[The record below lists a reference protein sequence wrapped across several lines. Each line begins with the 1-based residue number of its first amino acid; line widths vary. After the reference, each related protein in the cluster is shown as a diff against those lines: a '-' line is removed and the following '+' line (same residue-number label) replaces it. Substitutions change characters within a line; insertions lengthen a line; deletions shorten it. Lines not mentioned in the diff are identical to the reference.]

1 MEFEIAELQRLL
13 SAVRKLLRSNP
24 KYDFVKKSPVIGI
37 QQNEDDTFQTNG
49 ICWLHN
55 GNLISLNE
63 KSITYESFSDNTPPQ
78 VLYEFE
84 SWDSIIQ
91 DVESGNYDSVQ

>member
-1 MEFEIAELQRLL
+1 MEFEITELQRLL

-24 KYDFVKKSPVIGI
+24 KYAFVTKSPIIGI

-49 ICWLHN
+49 ICWLRN
-55 GNLISLNE
+55 GNLLSLNE

-84 SWDSIIQ
+84 SWDSITYP
-91 DVESGNYDSVQ
+91 EDSK

>member
-1 MEFEIAELQRLL
+1 MEFEITELQRLL

-24 KYDFVKKSPVIGI
+24 KYAFVTKSPIIGI

-55 GNLISLNE
+55 GNLLSLNE

-78 VLYEFE
+78 ALYEFE
-84 SWDSIIQ
+84 SWDSITYP
-91 DVESGNYDSVQ
+91 EDSK

>member
-1 MEFEIAELQRLL
+1 MEFEITELQRLL

-24 KYDFVKKSPVIGI
+24 KYAFVTKSPIIGI

-55 GNLISLNE
+55 GNLLSLNE

-84 SWDSIIQ
+84 SWDSITYP
-91 DVESGNYDSVQ
+91 EDSK